1 MASDP
6 RMNTIS
12 VALRCGVLTCMLL
25 FGFGSI
31 QGAPSDKNL
40 PGHATQAV
48 QAANNEQQPSASE
61 GSKANALAANHADP
75 PAEPNDTVKPAAG
88 SSVRNP
94 QSSSTNTGP
103 EEDYRI
109 GAGDV
114 LHISVWKEPDAS
126 IAAIV
131 VRPDGKITMPL
142 LKDIE
147 VVGLTPREAES
158 VISRGLAAFV
168 TEPNVT
174 VIVTGINSKKVY
186 IIGAVK
192 KEGPLA
198 YTYKMTIMQ
207 ALTEAGGLTDYAKR
221 KKIYVLRAAGG
232 KETKIPFDYDAVLK
246 GKDPGHIW
254 LLPDDTLVVPH

>member
-12 VALRCGVLTCMLL
+12 VALRCGVLSCMLL
-25 FGFGSI
+25 SDLGRM
-31 QGAPSDKNL
+31 QGAAGDKNL
-40 PGHATQAV
+40 PGHAAQAA
-48 QAANNEQQPSASE
+48 QAANNEQQPSASD
-61 GSKANALAANHADP
+61 GSKANALAANRADP
-75 PAEPNDTVKPAAG
+75 SAEPNDTAKPTAG
-88 SSVRNP
+88 SSVRNSP
-94 QSSSTNTGP
+94 SPASNTPIG
-103 EEDYRI
+103 EDYRI

-126 IAAIV
+126 IPAIV

-147 VVGLTPREAES
+147 VVGMTPREAES
-158 VISRGLAAFV
+158 IISRGLASFI

-192 KEGPLA
+192 REGPLA
-198 YTYKMTIMQ
+198 YTYRMTIMQ

-246 GKDPGHIW
+246 GKDPDHIW